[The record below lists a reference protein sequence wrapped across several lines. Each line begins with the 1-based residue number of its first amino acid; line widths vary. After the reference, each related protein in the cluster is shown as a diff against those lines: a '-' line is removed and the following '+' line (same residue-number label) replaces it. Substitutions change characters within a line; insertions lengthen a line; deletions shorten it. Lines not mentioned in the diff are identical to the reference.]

1 MITFGLALAIVVVT
15 RGSFERLG
23 RLRLAWLWL
32 LYLAL
37 AIQIALEF
45 VPFPEDRIED
55 LGFGILMASYVLIMA
70 FVLRNRRVQGLA
82 IVGVGIFLNIV
93 VIALNQGMP
102 TMDVPE
108 QRGSREV
115 VVPINWT
122 VKHRPESPDDLLP
135 FLGDHLA
142 FPINRTQP
150 FSIGDVVIAL
160 GIVDICFEA
169 SRRPRRRGVYLK
181 PAPVAAGPAP
191 GPRARVAP
199 ALGQSA
205 RSSSSRRSSTISRAP
220 STFES

>member
-1 MITFGLALAIVVVT
+1 MTFGLALAIVVVT

-23 RLRLAWLWL
+23 RLRVAWLWL

-45 VPFPEDRIED
+45 VPFPERRIED
-55 LGFGILMASYVLIMA
+55 LGFGILMLSYVLIMV
-70 FVLRNRRVQGLA
+70 FVVRNRRVQGVA

-102 TMDVPE
+102 TMEVPE
-108 QRGSREV
+108 QRNGREV
-115 VVPINWT
+115 MAPINWT
-122 VKHRPESPDDLLP
+122 VKHRPASPDDKLA

-142 FPINRTQP
+142 FPINRSQP
-150 FSIGDVVIAL
+150 FSIGDIVIAL

-169 SRRPRRRGVYLK
+169 SRRPRRRGVYLQAART
-181 PAPVAAGPAP
+181 PASTAPA
-191 GPRARVAP
+191 

-205 RSSSSRRSSTISRAP
+205 RSSSSRRSRTISKAP
-220 STFES
+220 STFDS